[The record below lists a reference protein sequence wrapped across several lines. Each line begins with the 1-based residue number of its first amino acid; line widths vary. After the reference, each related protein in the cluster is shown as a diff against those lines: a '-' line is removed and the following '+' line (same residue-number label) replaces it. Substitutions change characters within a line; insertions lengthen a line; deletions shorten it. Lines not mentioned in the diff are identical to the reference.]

1 MSVARWVRA
10 CAGTCVVVLSL
21 AACGSSPSVTE
32 GSSNVSDAGAPASD
46 STDSIDSTD
55 STPAPAQS
63 GTQNAPN
70 TEPTQ
75 GDLQS
80 TRTSQ
85 VGVHNNSCRRIW
97 VILDAGWW
105 VDNPPPLVDGWRP
118 IEPGAEAFIMGDGGS
133 SVSSAEDIEAYITS
147 EGGPRGGPAGRPPS
161 YGIYASNTWLLTT
174 GKINFNGGE
183 RSHLEPAGPTRHV
196 QGGLIDDA
204 VFVYTTFQGNTEY
217 WDVTIVDQ
225 RPCAAPTPT
234 PTPTTVPG
242 VPGSVTATA
251 GVGRAKV
258 SWAAPT
264 NGGSG
269 ITWYTVASSPGGRTV
284 TTIGTGTAATFTG
297 LTNGTA
303 YTFTVTATNA
313 VGTGAASEPSNAVT
327 PRTCATGGGAA
338 DMCVVGDTGPGGGIV
353 FYVNEANA
361 TGSRYLEAAPNTW
374 NGGGDLD
381 PGIVWCSNTSTA
393 ITGAFGTVIGTG
405 KANTDLM
412 VAVGACT
419 SGAANSVRGYPG
431 GGVSWFLPSKDEL
444 NQLYLE
450 KDVVGGFAASL
461 YWSSSQ
467 APGEAVAWAWVQ
479 YFVNGNQGQGYKSNH
494 NRVRPVRAF

>member
-10 CAGTCVVVLSL
+10 CAGTAVVVLSL

-46 STDSIDSTD
+46 STDPTDPTD

-75 GDLQS
+75 GDPQPN
-80 TRTSQ
+80 TKTSQ
-85 VGVHNNSCRRIW
+85 VGVHNDSSHRIW
-97 VILDAGWW
+97 VNVDKGRW
-105 VDNPPPLVDGWRP
+105 VDNPPPPVDGWWP
-118 IEPGAEAFIMGDGGS
+118 IEPGATFFITGDGGTYDKP
-133 SVSSAEDIEAYITS
+133 ADIIAYITPTPP
-147 EGGPRGGPAGRPPS
+147 GPS
-161 YGIYASNTWLLTT
+161 YGIYASNSWKLTT
-174 GKINFNGGE
+174 GMINFNGGPE
-183 RSHLEPAGPTRHV
+183 HYVDPNDKSSYTQVGI
-196 QGGLIDDA
+196 IDVA
-204 VFVYTTFQGNTEY
+204 EYVYATEY
-217 WDVTIVDQ
+217 GATEFWDVFI
-225 RPCAAPTPT
+225 RNNPTPT

-284 TTIGTGTAATFTG
+284 TTIGTGTAATFPG

-327 PRTCATGGGAA
+327 PRADASCATGGGAA
-338 DMCVVGDTGPGGGIV
+338 DTCVVGDTGPGGGIV

-361 TGSRYLEAAPNTW
+361 TGSRYLEAAPSGWNT
-374 NGGGDLD
+374 GAD
-381 PGIVWCSNTSTA
+381 PTIAWCSNTSTA

-431 GGVSWFLPSKDEL
+431 GGVSWFLPSLDEL

-450 KDVVGGFAASL
+450 KDVVGGFAAVG

-467 APGEAVAWAWVQ
+467 VDAGSAWYQFFVGGAQ
-479 YFVNGNQGQGYKSNH
+479 YVVLTDGSLH
-494 NRVRPVRAF
+494 VRPVRAF